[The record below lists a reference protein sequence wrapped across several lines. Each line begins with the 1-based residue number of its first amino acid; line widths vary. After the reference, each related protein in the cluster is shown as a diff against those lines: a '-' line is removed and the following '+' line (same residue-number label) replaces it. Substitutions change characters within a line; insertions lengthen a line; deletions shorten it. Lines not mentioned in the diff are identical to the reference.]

1 MSDSEKQ
8 GESDHRERERERGGK
23 KRQGHVTI
31 REKQGCFFLFIVN
44 YYL

>member
-8 GESDHRERERERGGK
+8 GESDHRERERGGK

-31 REKQGCFFLFIVN
+31 REKQGCFFSIDC
-44 YYL
+44 